1 MKKIV
6 VTGGCGFIG
15 SHIVE
20 EAIRRGYQITIID
33 NLQTGKQSNIAPF
46 IDNKQVKWINASIMN
61 QSVLDANFN
70 NTDYV
75 FHLAALI
82 SVPESMEK
90 PHDYIDV
97 NVQGT
102 LNVLEACKKNQVE
115 SITLSSSAAIYG
127 DNPVIPKEEN
137 MSPEPKSPYAITK
150 LDGEYYFDLYTR
162 EHDIRATALRY
173 FNVFGPRQDPKSQY
187 AAAMPIFISK
197 AVKNEPITIYGDGNQ
212 TRDFIYV
219 KDVVQANFLAAEKG
233 QGGVYNT
240 AWGQRITI
248 KDLAEK
254 IIQLTNSKS
263 EIRYLPE
270 RSGDIKHSM
279 ASNQKIIDE
288 LNFKASSDLDTG
300 ILATIEYFTN
310 LDK

>member
-15 SHIVE
+15 SHIVT
-20 EAIRRGYQITIID
+20 EAVSRGLEVTIID
-33 NLQTGKQSNIAPF
+33 NLHTGKKSNVASF
-46 IDNKQVKWINASIMN
+46 IESKQVKWVNASIMN
-61 QSVLDANFN
+61 KEVLNAELKNAQN
-70 NTDYV
+70 V

-90 PHDYIDV
+90 PHDYVDI

-102 LNVLEACKKNQVE
+102 LNVLEACKHNQVE

-127 DNPVIPKEEN
+127 DNPNIPKVEE
-137 MSPEPKSPYAITK
+137 MLPEPKSPYAVTK

-162 EHDIRATALRY
+162 EHGIRATALRY

-197 AVKNEPITIYGDGNQ
+197 AVKNEPVVIYGDGNQ

-219 KDVVQANFLAAEKG
+219 QDVVQANFLAAEKS

-248 KDLAEK
+248 KDLAER
-254 IIQLTNSKS
+254 IIKLTNSKS
-263 EIRYLPE
+263 KIQYLSE
-270 RSGDIKHSM
+270 RAGDIKHSM
-279 ASNQKIIDE
+279 SSNQKIIDQ
-288 LNFKASSDLDTG
+288 LQFKASSNLDSG
-300 ILATIEYFTN
+300 ILETIKYFTA
-310 LDK
+310 L

>member
-1 MKKIV
+1 MKKVV

-20 EAIRRGYQITIID
+20 EAVSRDYEVTIID
-33 NLQTGKQSNIAPF
+33 NLNTGYKKNIEPYL
-46 IDNKQVKWINASIMN
+46 NNPKVKWVNASILD
-61 QSVLDANFN
+61 QAVLN
-70 NTDYV
+70 NEFKGVNYV

-82 SVPESMEK
+82 SVPESMDK
-90 PHDYIDV
+90 PHDYIDI

-102 LNVLEACKKNQVE
+102 LNVLEACKKNGVE

-137 MSPEPKSPYAITK
+137 MAPEPKSPYAITK
-150 LDGEYYFDLYTR
+150 LDGEYYFDLYAR
-162 EHDIRATALRY
+162 EHGIRATALRY
-173 FNVFGPRQDPKSQY
+173 FNVFGPRQDPQSQY

-197 AVKNEPITIYGDGNQ
+197 AVNNQPITIYGDGNQ
-212 TRDFIYV
+212 TRDFVYV

-233 QGGVYNT
+233 QVGVYNT

-254 IIQLTNSKS
+254 IIELTNSKS
-263 EIRYLPE
+263 EINHLPE
-270 RSGDIKHSM
+270 RAGDIKHSM

-288 LNFKASSDLDTG
+288 LQFKASSDLDSG
-300 ILATIEYFTN
+300 ISATIDYFTSLN
-310 LDK
+310 K

>member
-1 MKKIV
+1 MKKV
-6 VTGGCGFIG
+6 VITGGCGFIG

-20 EAIRRGYQITIID
+20 EAVSRGYEVTIID
-33 NLQTGKQSNIAPF
+33 NLNTGYKKNIEPY
-46 IDNKQVKWINASIMN
+46 INNPKVKWVNAGILD
-61 QSVLDANFN
+61 QSVLDNEFKGVN
-70 NTDYV
+70 YV

-82 SVPESMEK
+82 SVPESMDK
-90 PHDYIDV
+90 PHEYIDI

-102 LNVLEACKKNQVE
+102 LNVLEACKKNGVE

-137 MSPEPKSPYAITK
+137 MAPEPKSPYAITK
-150 LDGEYYFDLYTR
+150 LDGEYYFDLYAR
-162 EHDIRATALRY
+162 EHGIRATALRY
-173 FNVFGPRQDPKSQY
+173 FNVFGPRQDPQSQY

-197 AVKNEPITIYGDGNQ
+197 AVNNDPITIYGDGNQ

-254 IIQLTNSKS
+254 IIELTNSKS
-263 EIRYLPE
+263 EIRHLPE
-270 RSGDIKHSM
+270 RAGDIKHSM

-288 LNFKASSDLDTG
+288 LQFKASSDLDAG
-300 ILATIEYFTN
+300 ILATIDYFTALN
-310 LDK
+310 K